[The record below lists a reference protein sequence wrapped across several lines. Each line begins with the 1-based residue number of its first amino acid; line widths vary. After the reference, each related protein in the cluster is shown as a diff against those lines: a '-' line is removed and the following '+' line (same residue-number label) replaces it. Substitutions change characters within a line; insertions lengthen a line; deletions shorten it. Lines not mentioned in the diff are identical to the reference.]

1 MGGGWMAPADAIGRI
16 GPNAITRLEEA
27 LTAGH
32 GLEAC
37 RRLFARAGLLA
48 HLEVRPCAMVDEA
61 DVTRLHAALHDCLPD
76 ADAAAVSA
84 EAGRLTGDYL
94 LAQRIP
100 KAAQWFLRALP
111 RRVAAPLFTRAIGRH
126 AWTFAGSGRFS
137 AWRDAGGLVLQI
149 ADNPAC
155 RAVHTPQPS
164 CHYFAA
170 TFERLYAAILGP
182 DVQVVETACEAAGDS
197 ACRFRV
203 SWKAPGLRA

>member
-1 MGGGWMAPADAIGRI
+1 MAPADAIGRI

-84 EAGRLTGDYL
+84 EAGSRCSMTRTTHGHGSLS
-94 LAQRIP
+94 LAFVMR
-100 KAAQWFLRALP
+100 
-111 RRVAAPLFTRAIGRH
+111 
-126 AWTFAGSGRFS
+126 
-137 AWRDAGGLVLQI
+137 
-149 ADNPAC
+149 
-155 RAVHTPQPS
+155 
-164 CHYFAA
+164 
-170 TFERLYAAILGP
+170 
-182 DVQVVETACEAAGDS
+182 
-197 ACRFRV
+197 
-203 SWKAPGLRA
+203 